1 MGAGLSAGLAST
13 VWPSIASA
21 QVTTGR
27 IDTGVRPTAP
37 EDPLQTWVDTYGRP
51 TADVMVNGRGPYRFL
66 VDTGANKTVL
76 PMRHALDLGV
86 ELHGNVTVHG
96 TTGSAEFYLARLE
109 YLDVGSV
116 VRSKVEIAVAP
127 DHLMPR
133 QDGILGA
140 DMFVGR
146 KLVFEIAA
154 KTVQVQSSLVIPYSA
169 RGNLRILNGIIP
181 ALQGWVGRTQ
191 AQIILDTGADPCIV
205 NPVLKAKLEKAH
217 AGLLQN
223 KSAQLRGITGTV
235 LSGDYMLLPDIRM
248 GNVTVTDASAV
259 AADAP
264 VFRVWGLENKPTI
277 IVGSSVLSR
286 LASFTIDYG
295 ARQFEGRPFAL
306 LARDEAVR
314 QG

>member
-1 MGAGLSAGLAST
+1 MSAGLVST
-13 VWPSIASA
+13 AWPSIASA

-76 PMRHALDLGV
+76 PMRHALDLGA
-86 ELHGNVTVHG
+86 EFHGNVTVHG
-96 TTGSAEFYLARLE
+96 TTGSAEFSMARLDH
-109 YLDVGSV
+109 LSVGSV
-116 VRSKVEIAVAP
+116 ERAKIEIAVAP
-127 DHLMPR
+127 DHLMR
-133 QDGILGA
+133 REDGILGA
-140 DMFVGR
+140 DIFAGR
-146 KLVFEIAA
+146 RLVFEIAA
-154 KTVQVQSSLVIPYSA
+154 KVVRVQTSRAAPIYA
-169 RGNLRILNGIIP
+169 RTNLRILNGVIP
-181 ALQGWVGRTQ
+181 VLRGRIGRVRTQ
-191 AQIILDTGADPCIV
+191 MILDTGADQCIV
-205 NPVLKAKLEKAH
+205 NAALKAKLDKAH
-217 AGLLQN
+217 ANLIQDKMAKLQ
-223 KSAQLRGITGTV
+223 GITGTV
-235 LSGDYMLLPDIRM
+235 LSGDYLLLPDMRM
-248 GNVTVTDASAV
+248 GNVAVADASAV
-259 AADAP
+259 AVDAP
-264 VFRVWGLENKPTI
+264 VFRVWGVEDEPTI